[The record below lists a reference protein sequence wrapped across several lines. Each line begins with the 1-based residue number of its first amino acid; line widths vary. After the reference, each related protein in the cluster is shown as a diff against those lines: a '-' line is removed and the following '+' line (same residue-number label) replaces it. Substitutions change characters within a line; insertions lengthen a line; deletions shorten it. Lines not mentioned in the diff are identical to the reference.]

1 MELWRYI
8 GNRLLQTVVT
18 LLAVVTLMWGMFRL
32 IPGDPTTI
40 FLGSGELPPD
50 ALAARASYVLSISNI
65 STISAFAT
73 GNLGVSFYYRRPV
86 LDVQTLMLWNT
97 ILPRVR

>member
-40 FLGSGELPPD
+40 FLGSGALPPD
-50 ALAARASYVLSISNI
+50 ALAALRHSWGLDAPLYQQYLD
-65 STISAFAT
+65 
-73 GNLGVSFYYRRPV
+73 NLR
-86 LDVQTLMLWNT
+86 N
-97 ILPRVR
+97 